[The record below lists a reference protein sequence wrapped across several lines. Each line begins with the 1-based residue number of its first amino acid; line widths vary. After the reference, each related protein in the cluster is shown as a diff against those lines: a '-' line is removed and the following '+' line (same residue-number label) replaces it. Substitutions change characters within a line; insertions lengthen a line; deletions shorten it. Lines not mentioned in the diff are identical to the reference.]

1 MSNCFMTP
9 WTEACQGFSL
19 FMGFP
24 RQEYWS
30 EFPFPSQGN
39 FDDPEMK
46 LVSPA
51 FQDSFPLSHQGSPY
65 IHAYIIYKYTY
76 ILGSLFPFKFCYN
89 TFYFWRFSQSVP
101 VPMPFILFYFMVFNS
116 LFFSYH
122 YFSHITLSFLQIIHV
137 GIIDC
142 LVHIL
147 CSVFSFYL
155 IFITFCKIKGS
166 SKKKH

>member
-122 YFSHITLSFLQIIHV
+122 FIISSDYSCRYYRLFSSYSMFSVPFLSNFHYILQN
-137 GIIDC
+137 
-142 LVHIL
+142 
-147 CSVFSFYL
+147 
-155 IFITFCKIKGS
+155 KRQ
-166 SKKKH
+166 